1 MLFVVWKCREQDESI
16 SKAKTPIF
24 HARNIFYSAEKSGAR
39 LRVFVFRAVEG
50 RLVGLEM
57 CCVCA
62 LRVDSMKL
70 HVETHT
76 FL

>member
-24 HARNIFYSAEKSGAR
+24 HARNIFYSAGKSGAR

-50 RLVGLEM
+50 
-57 CCVCA
+57 
-62 LRVDSMKL
+62 
-70 HVETHT
+70 
-76 FL
+76 